1 MMLSSGVMGEGIS
14 DWSRFERLTPFRV
27 RDVLLVASHFDHYL
41 LEESG
46 YLAEIMQEEYSD
58 LNLSQAPRIIH
69 SPDARD
75 ALRLLSTREFDLVI
89 TMTRV
94 GEMDVKAFGT
104 EAKRVIEGLPVVML
118 SHNTR
123 ELATLSAGDGIDRIF
138 VWTGDSRIL
147 LSICKLIEDER
158 NVEND
163 VRDGDVQVILLVED
177 SRRFYSAYLP
187 LLYTQLVNQTTR
199 LMGEGGNL
207 HEKLLRLRARAKIL
221 LASDMNSAKSVI
233 DRYHN
238 NIIGIFTDGKFPNQG
253 GQRDTAGLEL
263 VRYAQEGH
271 RYMPI
276 LFQSKN
282 LELKEDAESLG
293 VRFLHKED
301 TQLYRR
307 IEEFMVDEMNFGD
320 FVFRMPDGNEV
331 TRASNLE
338 EFIHGL
344 ENAPIESIEY
354 HAGRNQFSHWL
365 RTRSE
370 FYLAAE
376 MRPKK
381 IGDFDN
387 PEGVRKYLADSVRNH
402 IIQVRMRTI
411 RDYDASR
418 KGAGFQRIGR
428 GSLGGKG
435 RGLAFF
441 FTRMLDLGLSGAFPD
456 VEFVVPRSVVIG
468 TDVFEEFVEDNEL
481 GKFAHEDHSNEEVN
495 QAFLEAGFTD
505 EIVGKISVML
515 QQTKWP
521 LAIRSSSLLEDS
533 SHQPFAGVYATYMLA
548 NDHPDLEVRLR
559 RLLEAIKL
567 VYASTYYRGAKAYVA
582 ATPSTIEDERMAVV
596 IQDLVGDEVNG
607 RFYPMISGAARSHNH
622 YPVEPLIAEDGIAA
636 ICIGLGRQVSAGGK
650 CLRYSPGQPRRIHQF
665 HSNQAILD
673 TSQRSFFAIPM
684 EQEDGAVHPTEEGN
698 LLNLGLAE
706 AEEDGC
712 LTLVGSTYVV
722 SDDRIVDSVA
732 VDGGPRVVTFAPVLK
747 HGRFPLSEI
756 LSHVLNTCQ
765 NYIGSPVELEFAMS
779 IDQDSGTQRFAI
791 LQVRPMMEESVDID
805 IDLAEIDRSKAMCIC
820 SQSLGNGIIEGIK
833 DVVYVH
839 PERLDRM
846 RTMDLTDEIEAI
858 DAVLRA
864 EERPYVLIGP
874 GRWGSSDP
882 SLGIPVQWDQIMGS
896 RTIVEVPMTDIHVEP
911 SQGTHFFQNIIT
923 FNIGYLTIGADDFV
937 DWEWLDSIEATT
949 ESGALRHVSLDE
961 PIKVILDSR
970 DSEAIITK

>member
-1 MMLSSGVMGEGIS
+1 MGGGIS

-75 ALRLLSTREFDLVI
+75 ALKLLRAREFDLVI

-123 ELATLSAGDGIDRIF
+123 ELATLRAGDGIDRIF

-147 LSICKLIEDER
+147 LSICKLLEDER

-163 VRDGDVQVILLVED
+163 VRDGDVQVILLIED

-221 LASDMNSAKSVI
+221 LASDMNTAKSVI

-282 LELKEDAESLG
+282 LELKGDAEALG
-293 VRFLHKED
+293 VRYLHKED
-301 TQLYRR
+301 SQLYQG
-307 IEEFMVDEMNFGD
+307 IEDLLVEEMHFGD
-320 FVFRMPDGNEV
+320 FVFRMPDGSAV
-331 TRASNLE
+331 ARASNLE
-338 EFIHGL
+338 ELIHGL

-354 HAGRNQFSHWL
+354 HAERNQFSHWL
-365 RTRSE
+365 RTRTE
-370 FYLAAE
+370 FYLAAG
-376 MRPKK
+376 MRPMTVE
-381 IGDFDN
+381 DFDT

-402 IIQVRMRTI
+402 IEQVRMRTI
-411 RDYDASR
+411 RDYDAG
-418 KGAGFQRIGR
+418 KGGGSGFQRIGR

-441 FTRMLDLGLSGAFPD
+441 FTRMPDLGLGDSFPD
-456 VEFVVPRSVVIG
+456 VEFVVPRSVVIA
-468 TDVFEEFVEDNEL
+468 TDVFEEFVEDNDL
-481 GKFAHEDHSNEEVN
+481 GRFAHEDHSDEEVN
-495 QAFLEAGFTD
+495 RAFLGANFRDVITE
-505 EIVGKISVML
+505 EISVML

-548 NDHPDLEVRLR
+548 NDHPELEVRLR

-567 VYASTYYRGAKAYVA
+567 VYASTYHRGAKAYVA

-596 IQDLVGDEVNG
+596 IQDLIGDEING
-607 RFYPMISGAARSHNH
+607 RFYPMISGAARSRNH

-673 TSQRSFFAIPM
+673 TSQRNFFAIPM
-684 EQEDGAVHPTEEGN
+684 NQEDGAVHSSEERN

-712 LTLVGSTYVV
+712 LSLVGSTYVV
-722 SDDRIVDSVA
+722 SDDRMVDSVA

-779 IDQDSGTQRFAI
+779 IDRASGEQRFAI

-805 IDLAEIDRSKAMCIC
+805 IDLSEIDRSKAMCIC
-820 SQSLGNGIIEGIK
+820 SQSLGNGIIEGIS

-839 PERLDRM
+839 PGRLDRM
-846 RTMDLTDEIEAI
+846 HTMDLTSEIEAI
-858 DAVLRA
+858 DAALRA

-896 RTIVEVPMTDIHVEP
+896 RTIVEVPMSDIHVEP

-923 FNIGYLTIGADDFV
+923 FNIGYLTIGVDDFV
-937 DWEWLDSIEATT
+937 DWDWLDSIEASV
-949 ESGALRHVSLDE
+949 ESGPLRHVHLDE
-961 PIKVILDSR
+961 PMKVILDSR

>member
-75 ALRLLSTREFDLVI
+75 ALKLLSAREFDLVI
-89 TMTRV
+89 TMARV

-320 FVFRMPDGNEV
+320 FVFRMPDGSEV
-331 TRASNLE
+331 IRASNLE

-411 RDYDASR
+411 GDYDASR
-418 KGAGFQRIGR
+418 TGAGFQRIGR

-441 FTRMLDLGLSGAFPD
+441 FTRMLDLGLSDVFPD

-468 TDVFEEFVEDNEL
+468 TDVFEEFVDDNEL

-495 QAFLEAGFTD
+495 QAFLEAEFTD
-505 EIVGKISVML
+505 DIVEEISVML

-548 NDHPDLEVRLR
+548 NDHPDLDVRLR

-567 VYASTYYRGAKAYVA
+567 VYASTYHRGAKAYVA

-607 RFYPMISGAARSHNH
+607 RFYPMISGAARSRNH
-622 YPVEPLIAEDGIAA
+622 YPIEPLIAEDGIAA

-684 EQEDGAVHPTEEGN
+684 EQDDGAVHPTEEGN

-779 IDQDSGTQRFAI
+779 INQDSGTQRFAI

-858 DAVLRA
+858 DAILRA
-864 EERPYVLIGP
+864 EKRPYVLIGP

-937 DWEWLDSIEATT
+937 DWEWLDSIEASA

-961 PIKVILDSR
+961 PMKVILDSR

>member
-104 EAKRVIEGLPVVML
+104 EAKRVIKGLPVVML

-221 LASDMNSAKSVI
+221 LASDMNSAKSII

-263 VRYAQEGH
+263 VSYAQEGH

-320 FVFRMPDGNEV
+320 FVFRTPDGSEV

-559 RLLEAIKL
+559 RLIEAIKL

-622 YPVEPLIAEDGIAA
+622 YPVEPLVAEDGIAA

-698 LLNLGLAE
+698 LLNLSLAE

-722 SDDRIVDSVA
+722 SDDRIVDSVV
-732 VDGGPRVVTFAPVLK
+732 VDGGPRVVTFAPILK

-779 IDQDSGTQRFAI
+779 IDQNSGTQRFAI

-805 IDLAEIDRSKAMCIC
+805 IDLAGIDRSKAMCIC

>member
-1 MMLSSGVMGEGIS
+1 MMLLSGVMGEGIS

-89 TMTRV
+89 TMARV

-263 VRYAQEGH
+263 VRYAQEGD

-320 FVFRMPDGNEV
+320 FVFRIPDGSEV

-381 IGDFDN
+381 IGDFDD

-481 GKFAHEDHSNEEVN
+481 GVFAHEDHSNEEVN
-495 QAFLEAGFTD
+495 QAFLEAEFTD
-505 EIVGKISVML
+505 EIVRKISVML
-515 QQTKWP
+515 QHTKWP

-596 IQDLVGDEVNG
+596 IQDLVGDEING

-732 VDGGPRVVTFAPVLK
+732 VDGGPRVVTFAPILK

-779 IDQDSGTQRFAI
+779 IDQNSGTQRFAI

-833 DVVYVH
+833 DVVYIH
-839 PERLDRM
+839 PKRLDRM
-846 RTMDLTDEIEAI
+846 RTMDLTAEIEAI

-937 DWEWLDSIEATT
+937 DWEWLDSIEAST

>member
-104 EAKRVIEGLPVVML
+104 EAKRVIKGLPVVML

-320 FVFRMPDGNEV
+320 FVFRTPDGSEV

-622 YPVEPLIAEDGIAA
+622 YPVEPLVAEDGIAA

-779 IDQDSGTQRFAI
+779 IDQNSGTQRFAI

>member
-1 MMLSSGVMGEGIS
+1 M
-14 DWSRFERLTPFRV
+14 
-27 RDVLLVASHFDHYL
+27 ASHFDHYL

-75 ALRLLSTREFDLVI
+75 ALRLLSAREFDLVI
-89 TMTRV
+89 TMARV

-104 EAKRVIEGLPVVML
+104 KAKRVIDGLPVVML

-147 LSICKLIEDER
+147 LAICKLIEDER

-177 SRRFYSAYLP
+177 SRRFYSTYLP
-187 LLYTQLVNQTTR
+187 LLYTQLVKQTKR

-221 LASDMNSAKSVI
+221 LASDMNSAKSI
-233 DRYHN
+233 INKYHN

-263 VRYAQEGH
+263 VRYAQEEH

-282 LELKEDAESLG
+282 LELKEDAEALS

-320 FVFRMPDGNEV
+320 FVFRMPDGSEV
-331 TRASNLE
+331 GRASNLE

-344 ENAPIESIEY
+344 ENAPLESIEH
-354 HAGRNQFSHWL
+354 HAERNQFSHWL

-381 IGDFDN
+381 IGDFDT
-387 PEGVRKYLADSVRNH
+387 PEEVRKYLADSVRNH
-402 IIQVRMRTI
+402 IIQIRMRTI
-411 RDYDASR
+411 GDYDASR
-418 KGAGFQRIGR
+418 TGAGFQRIGR

-441 FTRMLDLGLSGAFPD
+441 FTRMLDLGLSGVFPD

-468 TDVFEEFVEDNEL
+468 TDVFEEFVADNDL
-481 GKFAHEDHSNEEVN
+481 GRFAHEDHSNEEVN
-495 QAFLEAGFTD
+495 KAFLEAKFTE

-567 VYASTYYRGAKAYVA
+567 VYASTYHRGAKAYVA

-607 RFYPMISGAARSHNH
+607 RFYPIISGAARSRNH
-622 YPVEPLIAEDGIAA
+622 YPVEPLVAEDGIAA

-650 CLRYSPGQPRRIHQF
+650 CLRYSPGQPQRVHQF

-712 LTLVGSTYVV
+712 LALVGSTYVV
-722 SDDRIVDSVA
+722 SDDRIVDSLA

-779 IDQDSGTQRFAI
+779 IDQDSGAQRFAI
-791 LQVRPMMEESVDID
+791 LQVRPMMEESVNID
-805 IDLAEIDRSKAMCIC
+805 IDLSDIDHSKAMCIC
-820 SQSLGNGIIEGIK
+820 SQSLGNGVIEGIK

-846 RTMDLTDEIEAI
+846 RTMDLTSEIEAI
-858 DAVLRA
+858 DAALRA

-896 RTIVEVPMTDIHVEP
+896 KTIVEVPMSDIHVEP

-937 DWEWLDSIEATT
+937 DWEWLDSIEASA
-949 ESGALRHVSLDE
+949 EFGALRHVSLNE
-961 PIKVILDSR
+961 PMKVILDSR

>member
-1 MMLSSGVMGEGIS
+1 MGEGIS
-14 DWSRFERLTPFRV
+14 DWNRFERLTPFRV

-75 ALRLLSTREFDLVI
+75 ALRLLRAREFDLVI

-147 LSICKLIEDER
+147 LSICKLLEDER

-163 VRDGDVQVILLVED
+163 VRDGDVQVILLIED

-187 LLYTQLVNQTTR
+187 QLYTQLVNQTTR

-221 LASDMNSAKSVI
+221 LASDMNTAKSVI

-282 LELKEDAESLG
+282 LELKGDAEALG

-301 TQLYRR
+301 SQLYQG
-307 IEEFMVDEMNFGD
+307 IEDFMVEEMNFGD
-320 FVFRMPDGNEV
+320 FVFRMPDGSAV
-331 TRASNLE
+331 ARASNLE
-338 EFIHGL
+338 ELIHGL

-354 HAGRNQFSHWL
+354 HAERNQFSHWL
-365 RTRSE
+365 RTRTE
-370 FYLAAE
+370 FYLAAG
-376 MRPKK
+376 MRPMTVE
-381 IGDFDN
+381 DFDT

-402 IIQVRMRTI
+402 IEQIRMRTI
-411 RDYDASR
+411 RDYDAS
-418 KGAGFQRIGR
+418 KGGGSGFQRIGR

-441 FTRMLDLGLSGAFPD
+441 FTRMPDLGLGDSFPD
-456 VEFVVPRSVVIG
+456 VEFVVPRSVVIA
-468 TDVFEEFVEDNEL
+468 TDVFEEFVEDNDL
-481 GKFAHEDHSNEEVN
+481 GRFAHEDHSDEEVN
-495 QAFLEAGFTD
+495 GAFLGANFRDVITE
-505 EIVGKISVML
+505 EISVML

-548 NDHPDLEVRLR
+548 NDHPELEVRLR

-567 VYASTYYRGAKAYVA
+567 VYASTYHRGAKAYVA

-596 IQDLVGDEVNG
+596 IQDLIGDEING
-607 RFYPMISGAARSHNH
+607 RFYQMISGAARSRNH

-673 TSQRSFFAIPM
+673 TSQRNFFAIPM
-684 EQEDGAVHPTEEGN
+684 NQEDGAVHSSEERN

-712 LTLVGSTYVV
+712 LSLVGSTYVV

-747 HGRFPLSEI
+747 HGRFPLSKI

-779 IDQDSGTQRFAI
+779 IDQASGKQRFAI
-791 LQVRPMMEESVDID
+791 LQVRPMMEESVDIN
-805 IDLAEIDRSKAMCIC
+805 IDLSEVDRSKAMCIC
-820 SQSLGNGIIEGIK
+820 SQSLGNGIIEGIS

-839 PERLDRM
+839 PGRLDRM
-846 RTMDLTDEIEAI
+846 HTMDLTSEIEAI
-858 DAVLRA
+858 DAALRA

-896 RTIVEVPMTDIHVEP
+896 RAIVEVPMSDIHVEP

-937 DWEWLDSIEATT
+937 DWDWLDSIEASA
-949 ESGALRHVSLDE
+949 ESGPLRHVHLDK
-961 PIKVILDSR
+961 PMKVILDSR

>member
-1 MMLSSGVMGEGIS
+1 MILSSGVMGEGIS

-75 ALRLLSTREFDLVI
+75 ALRLLSAREFDLVI
-89 TMTRV
+89 TMARV

-187 LLYTQLVNQTTR
+187 LLYTQLVKQTTR

-221 LASDMNSAKSVI
+221 LASDMNSAKSLI
-233 DRYHN
+233 GRYHN

-320 FVFRMPDGNEV
+320 FVFRMPDGSEV

-344 ENAPIESIEY
+344 ENAPIESVEY

-402 IIQVRMRTI
+402 IIQIRMRTI
-411 RDYDASR
+411 GDYDASR
-418 KGAGFQRIGR
+418 TGAGFQRIGR

-468 TDVFEEFVEDNEL
+468 TDVFEEFVDDNEL

-495 QAFLEAGFTD
+495 QAFLEAEFTD
-505 EIVGKISVML
+505 DIVGEISVML

-548 NDHPDLEVRLR
+548 NDHPDLDVRLR

-567 VYASTYYRGAKAYVA
+567 VYASTYHRGAKAYVA

-607 RFYPMISGAARSHNH
+607 RFYPMISGAARSRNH
-622 YPVEPLIAEDGIAA
+622 YPVEPLVAEDGIAA

-684 EQEDGAVHPTEEGN
+684 EQDDGAVHPTEEGN

-722 SDDRIVDSVA
+722 SDDRIIDSVA
-732 VDGGPRVVTFAPVLK
+732 IDGGPRVVTFAPVLK

-820 SQSLGNGIIEGIK
+820 SQSLGNGVIEGIK

-846 RTMDLTDEIEAI
+846 RTMDLTADIEAI

-937 DWEWLDSIEATT
+937 DWEWLDSIEASA

-961 PIKVILDSR
+961 PMKVILDSR

>member
-104 EAKRVIEGLPVVML
+104 EAKRVIKGLPVVML

-320 FVFRMPDGNEV
+320 FVFRTPDGSEV

-456 VEFVVPRSVVIG
+456 VEFVVPRSVVTG

-684 EQEDGAVHPTEEGN
+684 EQEEGAVHHTEEGN

-765 NYIGSPVELEFAMS
+765 NYIGSPVELEFVMS
-779 IDQDSGTQRFAI
+779 INQNSGTQRFAI